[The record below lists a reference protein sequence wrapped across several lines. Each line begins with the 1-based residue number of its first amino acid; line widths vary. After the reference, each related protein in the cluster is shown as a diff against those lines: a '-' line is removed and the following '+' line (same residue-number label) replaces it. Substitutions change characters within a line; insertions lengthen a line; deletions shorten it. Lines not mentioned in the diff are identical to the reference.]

1 MPSPSFR
8 VQMSVDPRLRL
19 MHMSFVYA
27 GLFDLAHA
35 GEIALELR
43 WERTEDFVVRVE
55 VERVADGSRR
65 RLCFDIHDR
74 SYVFSDA
81 ALRECDAYFKR
92 SFFAPDVERLELRGK
107 VRPFGPIFV
116 TRSGHG
122 RARLAAGLGHAL
134 KSRGVDAWQAF
145 RDFTDYLRLPPPS
158 AYERSAT
165 EPAPARVLF
174 QTRLWTDAE
183 VTGDPPAAEINGE
196 RVRLVRALKSGLGAA
211 FAGGIVPT
219 PLALEK
225 HPDLVCARETHRRA
239 YLATARGC
247 AIGIYSR
254 GLHDS
259 TAWKLGEYLAA
270 SHAIVASGLRNALPV
285 PLAPGRDMLAFT
297 TPEEC
302 VDLCAGL
309 LAAPERLAALRE
321 ASHACYRDVA
331 RPTRHVLR
339 CFDAAFA

>member
-1 MPSPSFR
+1 MHVSFI
-8 VQMSVDPRLRL
+8 
-19 MHMSFVYA
+19 YA
-27 GLFDLAHA
+27 ALFDLAQA
-35 GEIALELR
+35 GDIALDLR
-43 WERTEDFVVRVE
+43 WESTEEFAVPME

-74 SYVFSDA
+74 SYVFSEA
-81 ALRECDAYFKR
+81 ALRECDVYFKR
-92 SFFAPDVERLELRGK
+92 SFFAPDVERLEVK
-107 VRPFGPIFV
+107 VHPFGPIFV
-116 TRSGHG
+116 TRSVFG
-122 RARLAAGLGHAL
+122 RARLAAGLGRAL
-134 KSRGVDAWQAF
+134 KSPCVDVLQAM
-145 RDFTDYLRLPPPS
+145 RDLTDYLRLPPSS
-158 AYERSAT
+158 AYERSAD

-183 VTGDPPAAEINGE
+183 VTGDPPAAEINDE
-196 RVRLVRALKSGLGAA
+196 RVRLVRALKSGLGER
-211 FAGGIVPT
+211 FTGGIVPT

-225 HPDLVCARETHRRA
+225 HPELVCARETHRRA

-254 GLHDS
+254 GLHES

-285 PLAPGRDMLAFT
+285 PLTPGRDVLAFT

-302 VDLCAGL
+302 VEVCADL
-309 LAAPERLAALRE
+309 LAAPERVAALRA
-321 ASHACYRDVA
+321 ASAAYYRDVA
-331 RPTRHVLR
+331 RPPRHLLR